1 MLSVVRT
8 SAERRRP
15 QRPEFADT
23 TVWGVASFVSRLS
36 IGCAKVAATSLRRC
50 TRGGVIVINSPLNLN
65 DCHRRSSSTP
75 TKQPQRHTTTRSLVT
90 EAIQAWLTLEPLRE
104 TDAPTRISDLQRTLR
119 HLVRKCNI
127 PIPAPGEEATAT
139 EWRRWAA
146 GSDEIPGHL
155 RH

>member
-50 TRGGVIVINSPLNLN
+50 TRGGVIRLNSPLNLG
-65 DCHRRSSSTP
+65 
-75 TKQPQRHTTTRSLVT
+75 QYSLR
-90 EAIQAWLTLEPLRE
+90 PLLKSRVRWFLPSRG
-104 TDAPTRISDLQRTLR
+104 APGATFMPLPVLPVVLLSLSCLVLHGSEGSARARTLGV
-119 HLVRKCNI
+119 HLCSTYGCSV
-127 PIPAPGEEATAT
+127 GL
-139 EWRRWAA
+139 WLV
-146 GSDEIPGHL
+146 G
-155 RH
+155 

>member
-50 TRGGVIVINSPLNLN
+50 TRGGVIVINSPLNL
-65 DCHRRSSSTP
+65 P
-75 TKQPQRHTTTRSLVT
+75 VVLLSLSRLILHGS
-90 EAIQAWLTLEPLRE
+90 EGSARA
-104 TDAPTRISDLQRTLR
+104 RTLGV
-119 HLVRKCNI
+119 HLC
-127 PIPAPGEEATAT
+127 
-139 EWRRWAA
+139 
-146 GSDEIPGHL
+146 
-155 RH
+155 

>member
-50 TRGGVIVINSPLNLN
+50 TRGGVIVINSPLNLVK
-65 DCHRRSSSTP
+65 SSTVP
-75 TKQPQRHTTTRSLVT
+75 PIRS
-90 EAIQAWLTLEPLRE
+90 
-104 TDAPTRISDLQRTLR
+104 
-119 HLVRKCNI
+119 
-127 PIPAPGEEATAT
+127 APGYTQPSFSE
-139 EWRRWAA
+139 
-146 GSDEIPGHL
+146 
-155 RH
+155 